1 MNAKHIESRF
11 AAMGARLKVRE
22 IASRWQMGN
31 RKWIDPVNYAVD
43 IRRDRDGAF
52 FELRVPTHLSE
63 TVEATVLQSEPK
75 QRHLLLLI
83 RKTDEKPQ
91 LDRFLCGHDER
102 EWFVAAV
109 PGGASSVRQAM
120 DALQP
125 KDVRDAL
132 ARNHVSSRKRYERKN
147 RAFRRQGEWFFVPEP
162 SLVVD
167 NKLVLSNEPL
177 RRGSGKPHLVEQ
189 LYRTGGEMV
198 HVCAK
203 HPNGISEKEYAEL
216 LRVNPKAAR
225 WGWRVMRRNPGVYAR
240 GTVRHSDHET
250 ITLSFWH
257 RVVMNTETQS
267 RTMANV
273 AFLD

>member
-1 MNAKHIESRF
+1 VH
-11 AAMGARLKVRE
+11 L
-22 IASRWQMGN
+22 
-31 RKWIDPVNYAVD
+31 
-43 IRRDRDGAF
+43 RD
-52 FELRVPTHLSE
+52 ELELSIM
-63 TVEATVLQSEPK
+63 QSEPK
-75 QRHLLLLI
+75 QRHLLLFV
-83 RKTDEKPQ
+83 RKPGAEPQ

-125 KDVRDAL
+125 NDVRSAL
-132 ARNHVSSRKRYERKN
+132 TRNRVSASKRYARKN

-167 NKLVLSNEPL
+167 EKLILRNEPL
-177 RRGSGKPHLVEQ
+177 RRGGGKPHMVQELF
-189 LYRTGGEMV
+189 RTGGETV
-198 HVCAK
+198 HVCRK
-203 HPNGISEKEYAEL
+203 HPNGILPKDYREL
-216 LRVNPKAAR
+216 LRADPKAAN

-240 GTVRHSDHET
+240 GSVRHSDHDT
-250 ITLSFWH
+250 INLPGWH
-257 RVVMNTETQS
+257 RVHMNTETQS